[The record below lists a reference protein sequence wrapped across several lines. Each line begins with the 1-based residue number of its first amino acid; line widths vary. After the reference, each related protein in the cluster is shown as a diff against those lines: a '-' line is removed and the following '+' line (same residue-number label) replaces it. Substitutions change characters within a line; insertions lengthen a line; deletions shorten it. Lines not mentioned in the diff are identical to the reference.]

1 MGATHPAAGATFA
14 FFELGAG
21 ARNVFGAGFGF
32 FHDCDPANPLVLSEG
47 CEGFP
52 LGVSFFVGLESFFE
66 IGRQVVRFAHMGIL
80 ALHSLYM
87 NLLEK
92 LQADMKD
99 AMKGKD
105 LRTLET
111 LRLAITSVK
120 NKAMEVSG
128 ELSDAD
134 VLQVIISDLKK
145 LKDGLATFV
154 ESARED
160 LATQAREEIA
170 VLERYLPEQLTDGE
184 LIEAIKAKAAELG
197 VTAKAQAGR
206 VIGVINK
213 EFAGRVD
220 TARVKAKIDEL
231 FAE

>member
-1 MGATHPAAGATFA
+1 
-14 FFELGAG
+14 
-21 ARNVFGAGFGF
+21 
-32 FHDCDPANPLVLSEG
+32 
-47 CEGFP
+47 
-52 LGVSFFVGLESFFE
+52 
-66 IGRQVVRFAHMGIL
+66 
-80 ALHSLYM
+80 M

-92 LQADMKD
+92 LQADMKE

-111 LRLAITSVK
+111 LRLAIASVK
-120 NKAMEVSG
+120 NKAMEAAG

-134 VLQVIISDLKK
+134 VLQVIIGDLKK

-160 LATQAREEIA
+160 LAQQAREEIA

-184 LIEAIKAKAAELG
+184 LVEAIKAKATELG
-197 VTAKAQAGR
+197 VTAKAQAGK

-231 FAE
+231 FAD